1 MFGIGFPEL
10 VLILIVA
17 LIVLGPEKLPD
28 LAKALGRAYSEFKRA
43 GEEIK
48 RNIAEAGEPDKD
60 IRKEDHRPASPP
72 ASSGN
77 KSAER
82 PPEAGGEPSGDG
94 DDGTDK
100 KAT

>member
-28 LAKALGRAYSEFKRA
+28 MAKALGRAYSEFKRA

-48 RNIAEAGEPDKD
+48 RNIAEAEDTAKDGRTED
-60 IRKEDHRPASPP
+60 IRPVSSPAP
-72 ASSGN
+72 SGE
-77 KSAER
+77 KPAER
-82 PPEAGGEPSGDG
+82 PPEAGGEPSGGG

>member
-28 LAKALGRAYSEFKRA
+28 LARALGRAYTEFKRA
-43 GEEIK
+43 GEDLK
-48 RNIAEAGEPDKD
+48 RSIAEVEAPEKAGREKGS
-60 IRKEDHRPASPP
+60 AP
-72 ASSGN
+72 ASSPEKPVHSPGQ
-77 KSAER
+77 SDAEER
-82 PPEAGGEPSGDG
+82 DSE
-94 DDGTDK
+94 GTDK

>member
-43 GEEIK
+43 GEDLK
-48 RNIAEAGEPDKD
+48 RSIAEVEAPEKARREKEPA
-60 IRKEDHRPASPP
+60 P
-72 ASSGN
+72 
-77 KSAER
+77 
-82 PPEAGGEPSGDG
+82 PSGPEKPVEAPRESG
-94 DDGTDK
+94 AREPGAEGTDK

>member
-28 LAKALGRAYSEFKRA
+28 LAKALGRAYTEFKRA
-43 GEEIK
+43 GEDLK
-48 RNIAEAGEPDKD
+48 RSIAEAEAPEKASREKGSAPPSGPEK
-60 IRKEDHRPASPP
+60 PAEAP
-72 ASSGN
+72 GQ
-77 KSAER
+77 SAEAA
-82 PPEAGGEPSGDG
+82 PGAE
-94 DDGTDK
+94 GTDK